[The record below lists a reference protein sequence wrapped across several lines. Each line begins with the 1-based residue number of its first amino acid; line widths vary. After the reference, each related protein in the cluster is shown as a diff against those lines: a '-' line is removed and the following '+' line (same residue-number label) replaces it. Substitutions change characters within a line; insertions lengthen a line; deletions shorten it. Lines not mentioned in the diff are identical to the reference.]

1 MHTTRFVQNII
12 RACQRKGVK
21 PTVACRESGAG
32 ERMLENVKRG
42 SIPSVDKVWKLAQ
55 YLDVTVSELLG
66 EVAEASPDEPA
77 ETVTLHES
85 VRGRVTDMERMTV
98 GEVEMVRAYRL
109 ATPKER
115 ALIDTMLAEYKK
127 GSAYAVHHGEAL

>member
-1 MHTTRFVQNII
+1 MYTTRFVQNII

-66 EVAEASPDEPA
+66 EIAEASPDELA
-77 ETVTLHES
+77 ETVTLHDS
-85 VRGRVTDMERMTV
+85 VRSRASDMERMTID
-98 GEVEMVRAYRL
+98 EVKLVRAYRR

-115 ALIDTMLAEYKK
+115 ALIDTMLAEYKG
-127 GSAYAVHHGEAL
+127 GSAANAV